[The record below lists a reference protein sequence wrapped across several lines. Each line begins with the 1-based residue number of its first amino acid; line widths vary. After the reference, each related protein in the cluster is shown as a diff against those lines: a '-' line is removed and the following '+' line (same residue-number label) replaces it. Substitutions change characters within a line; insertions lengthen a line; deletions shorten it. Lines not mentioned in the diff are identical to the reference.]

1 MNLLGAKV
9 KHKVYGTGE
18 IVEVDDKHVTV
29 VFPTKTTKF
38 QYPAAFEFFI
48 SAVDEN
54 VQMYVISQIE
64 NAKQATAAA
73 KQLEEQKKRETAEK
87 KALEEAAQR
96 ASISRRTGYTPKP
109 VVASQ
114 RIDGQRLIFWV
125 FQGQSF
131 DQEFRG
137 GYIWAPISNKAGTTP
152 HHWTRL
158 LDIRKGDII
167 LHGCDGMLKA
177 ISIAKDAC
185 FDCKQPKELEVED
198 LWDVDGRMVE
208 CDYISIDH
216 PIKTAT
222 FVNDIV
228 RLCGAKYSPFT
239 RYGGG
244 NMGYLYE
251 INRELA
257 RIFVAATVRKN
268 PHLGTIDFIDELL
281 NEVKND

>member
-9 KHKVYGTGE
+9 KHKMFGVGE
-18 IVEVDDKHVTV
+18 IIETSATNIKVAFANRTS
-29 VFPTKTTKF
+29 TF
-38 QYPAAFEFFI
+38 QYPVAFESFI
-48 SAVDEN
+48 CAVDED
-54 VQMYVISQIE
+54 VQAYVMAEIE
-64 NAKQATAAA
+64 NAKQAAEAQ
-73 KQLEEQKKRETAEK
+73 KQLEAQRRREAEEKRAAE
-87 KALEEAAQR
+87 AAAQR
-96 ASISRRTGYTPKP
+96 AAITRRTGYTPKA
-109 VVASQ
+109 VAAPH
-114 RIDGQRLIFWV
+114 RVDGKRMIFWV

-137 GYIWAPISNKAGTTP
+137 GYIWAPITNKAGTTP

-158 LDIRKGDII
+158 LDVRKGDII

-185 FDCKQPKELEVED
+185 FDCKQPKELQVED

-208 CDYISIDH
+208 CDYICIDR

-222 FVNDIV
+222 YVDDII
-228 RLCGAKYSPFT
+228 RLCRAKYSPFT
-239 RYGGG
+239 QYGSG

-257 RIFVAATVRKN
+257 RIFVSGTVRKN
-268 PHLGTIDFIDELL
+268 PYLSTIDFIDELL
-281 NEVKND
+281 NEV